1 MPDRTT
7 WKERRDR
14 RLHAPAAAA
23 AYEHARVGYEIGR
36 QVRALRE
43 GDGVS
48 QSELARRIGTTQSVI
63 ARLEAGRTRPSL
75 TTLERVAT
83 ALSATV
89 RIQFE
94 HTDLATS

>member
-1 MPDRTT
+1 MTDRTT
-7 WKERRDR
+7 WKELRDR

-23 AYEHARVGYEIGR
+23 AYDDARVGYEIGR

-43 GDGVS
+43 GGGIS

-75 TTLERVAT
+75 TTLERVAS

-89 RIQFE
+89 RIHFE
-94 HTDLATS
+94 HTDLAAS